1 MSATNYFE
9 KPSFSPEAGVI
20 TVRPSST
27 ALLTID
33 SEDRFQKGFIPDASG
48 NVVVPATGYPLSRYI
63 LSLPK
68 GAYNATPY
76 DFTIV
81 KNESIM
87 NGFFTRLG
95 LTEVCFPFGI
105 PNINKKTSQIGIEWT
120 VSGSATLHSNVV
132 TMNPNYEFL
141 TPTKIA
147 TELTGLVQIVASDL
161 SEFDMIYGGTPNIP
175 YFTYT
180 TGTPNVQIAFQPM
193 PNGTSNYPY
202 PASTKQLFDLLG
214 FTTSN
219 TILEETANGQ
229 STLCQATRYV
239 DIICSQLTYNQ
250 PLKDTM
256 TQPIARD
263 SLCRLYLGDGNGFGN
278 NTAETDA
285 SNFTP
290 PGCAPFTIYR
300 QFQTPKMINWNS
312 AGKAYQP
319 VPGVLRFEVVDD
331 TGANL
336 TEMVEDTDLF
346 TSAGDYLD
354 WSATILVSEN

>member
-9 KPSFSPEAGVI
+9 KPSFSPEAGVV
-20 TVRPSST
+20 TMRPSST

-33 SEDRFQKGFIPDASG
+33 SEDRFQKGLIPDGSG
-48 NVVVPATGYPLSRYI
+48 NVVVPASGYPLSRYI
-63 LSLPK
+63 LSLSV

-87 NGFFTRLG
+87 NGYFTRLG

-105 PNINKKTSQIGIEWT
+105 PNINKKTSDIQVRWT
-120 VSGSATLHSNVV
+120 VSGSPTVNSNTV

-141 TPTKIA
+141 TPVNIA
-147 TELTGLVQIVASDL
+147 SALTGLVSSISSSL
-161 SEFDMIYGGTPNIP
+161 SGFDMVYGPAPNVP
-175 YFTYT
+175 YFSYDTGT
-180 TGTPNVQIAFQPM
+180 SNVEIAFLPMPTGTPA
-193 PNGTSNYPY
+193 YPY
-202 PASTKQLFDLLG
+202 PDSTKQLFDVLG
-214 FTTSN
+214 FTNNDTVLDTTGS
-219 TILEETANGQ
+219 GQ

-239 DIICSQLTYNQ
+239 DIVCSQLTYNQ
-250 PLKDTM
+250 PLKDTT
-256 TQPIARD
+256 TQPLARD

-278 NTAETDA
+278 NTALCDA
-285 SNFTP
+285 SDFTP
-290 PGCAPFTIYR
+290 PGTAPFTIYR
-300 QFQTPKMINWNS
+300 QFATPKMINWNS

-319 VPGVLRFEVVDD
+319 VPGVLRFEVLDD

-336 TEMVEDTDLF
+336 TEMVQNTDLF
-346 TSAGDYLD
+346 TSGGDYLD